1 MHFLYWA
8 LTCSISCC
16 TSVCWVC
23 NDACC
28 VVLVLSDCSSSERT
42 VRKAAFS
49 VSMSILSCTL
59 CHCLSMNVSIYQ
71 SIITQILKHK
81 NIVKWGIP
89 DSTLFSKSSGQG
101 YQVSVMLLFRS
112 GSLSARE
119 SLNSQSVIFQI
130 GKKTPFRIND
140 CMLSR
145 ANEFGTPESCIQLSW
160 IFVFHCSINWGE
172 GTSCA

>member
-1 MHFLYWA
+1 MLVLRGFWLSVSSLLHQLCSSCRNASACVSGTPPVLISVY
-8 LTCSISCC
+8 TCSHQNIRLSIC
-16 TSVCWVC
+16 VCVYPWMY
-23 NDACC
+23 
-28 VVLVLSDCSSSERT
+28 L
-42 VRKAAFS
+42 
-49 VSMSILSCTL
+49 
-59 CHCLSMNVSIYQ
+59 SIYQ
-71 SIITQILKHK
+71 SIITQILKHS

-89 DSTLFSKSSGQG
+89 DSTLFSNSSGQG

-112 GSLSARE
+112 GSLSPRE

-140 CMLSR
+140 CMSSR

-160 IFVFHCSINWGE
+160 IIVFHCSINWGE